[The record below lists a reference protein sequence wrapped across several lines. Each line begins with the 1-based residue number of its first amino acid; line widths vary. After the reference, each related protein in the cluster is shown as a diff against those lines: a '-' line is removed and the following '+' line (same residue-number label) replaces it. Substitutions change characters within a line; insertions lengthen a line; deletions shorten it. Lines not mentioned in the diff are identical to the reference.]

1 MDTEAVPF
9 DEFRECLRHLERIN
23 RASLAY
29 RPTLAWLGRLV
40 RRHPGRPLSILDVGF
55 GHGDML
61 RRISGW
67 AAERGV
73 PVRLAGV
80 DLVPWSARPD
90 PVPPPPDA
98 ALSYHLRL
106 TLHRPAP

>member
-1 MDTEAVPF
+1 MSLAERSDAAELMDTEAVPF

-67 AAERGV
+67 AADRGV
-73 PVRLAGV
+73 PVRDRTSVGEGKRGSV
-80 DLVPWSARPD
+80 REDFGGR
-90 PVPPPPDA
+90 
-98 ALSYHLRL
+98 RL
-106 TLHRPAP
+106 I

>member
-40 RRHPGRPLSILDVGF
+40 RRHPGRPLSILAVGF
-55 GHGDML
+55 GHGDLL

-67 AAERGV
+67 AADRGV
-73 PVRLAGV
+73 PVRLAGFA
-80 DLVPWSARPD
+80 LVPWPARPA
-90 PVPPPPDA
+90 PLATPPDA
-98 ALSYHLRL
+98 EVHHPPRQSSER
-106 TLHRPAP
+106 